1 MVQIPTW
8 VQQHACVQAPG
19 GKAPGSNPPSSTALP
34 GRRRGL
40 VRTST
45 SVQIQV
51 QIPAPA
57 LPTSPSINPSVEW
70 GQHCSFLMGWLNH
83 EVRNRV
89 LLWLRAW
96 HSGTK
101 GTPYLLPALGGAAVI
116 KCHEARGLS
125 KAHHI
130 CTQRFLSFHL
140 FHPHTGPLWFHQARL
155 ANLVVPI
162 SRSFT

>member
-1 MVQIPTW
+1 M
-8 VQQHACVQAPG
+8 
-19 GKAPGSNPPSSTALP
+19 
-34 GRRRGL
+34 

-89 LLWLRAW
+89 LLW
-96 HSGTK
+96 
-101 GTPYLLPALGGAAVI
+101 YLLPALGGLLSSSVT
-116 KCHEARGLS
+116 KLEAWAKLITYHTALPLLS
-125 KAHHI
+125 TSSTLI
-130 CTQRFLSFHL
+130 QDPCGFIRPGWLT
-140 FHPHTGPLWFHQARL
+140 
-155 ANLVVPI
+155 
-162 SRSFT
+162 